1 MLLHKIDF
9 RCSVSA
15 RVICRSWPHQ
25 HDHHIVNVMYHRG
38 SLCGGWGG
46 SNAPADLT
54 VSMLYNGR
62 TSSTQHCFWT
72 WSPYWWAL
80 LPPDTKDKQRQANSQ
95 RKHERPRLIYRESP
109 GSRIQRFGFMV
120 CISRPPPRPAP
131 SKAPNKPVLAVPF
144 CMSSKRAPAICSP
157 FVLLH
162 PRLYALKL
170 PYRPLIRT
178 RIISCKNSYRTLIRP
193 PVISLKL

>member
-62 TSSTQHCFWT
+62 TSSTQHCFGHGRHIGGR
-72 WSPYWWAL
+72 YY
-80 LPPDTKDKQRQANSQ
+80 PPTQKINNDKQIAKEST
-95 RKHERPRLIYRESP
+95 KGLYRESP
-109 GSRIQRFGFMV
+109 GSKIQRFGFMV

-162 PRLYALKL
+162 PRLSALKL

-193 PVISLKL
+193 LVISLKL